1 MAKAAAGTKK
11 SKDAIAKAATQKKGG
26 AKVEFILRRNG
37 PRVKSKKKLT
47 MQSFLIEQPT
57 IRSSQVSPS
66 SASTSLHQPSLK
78 SSKSLA
84 PLPAPCFEKVPRL
97 ALSEL
102 SKLTAGK
109 LFTLLSLLQPLK
121 RPWLLRLRMLPRKIR
136 HPRRN
141 DV

>member
-26 AKVEFILRRNG
+26 AKVTSISHRNG
-37 PRVKSKKKLT
+37 LRAKSKKKLT
-47 MQSFLIEQPT
+47 MQSSSIELPT
-57 IRSSQVSPS
+57 IRSSLVSPS

-84 PLPAPCFEKVPRL
+84 PSPAPCSAKVSRL
-97 ALSEL
+97 ALSEP
-102 SKLTAGK
+102 SSPTADK
-109 LFTLLSLLQPLK
+109 PFTLLSSLPFLK
-121 RPWLLRLRMLPRKIR
+121 RLWLLRPRKSPR
-136 HPRRN
+136 RTKHPRRN

>member
-11 SKDAIAKAATQKKGG
+11 SKDAISKAATQKKGG
-26 AKVEFILRRNG
+26 AKVTSRLCRNG
-37 PRVKSKKKLT
+37 PREKLKKKLT
-47 MQSFLIEQPT
+47 MQSSSIELPT

-66 SASTSLHQPSLK
+66 SASTFLHQPSLK
-78 SSKSLA
+78 NSKSLA
-84 PLPAPCFEKVPRL
+84 PLPAPCFAKVSRL

-102 SKLTAGK
+102 SKLTADK
-109 LFTLLSLLQPLK
+109 LFTLLLSSQPLK
-121 RPWLLRLRMLPRKIR
+121 RSSLLRLRTLPRRKR

>member
-11 SKDAIAKAATQKKGG
+11 TKEAISKAATQKTGG
-26 AKVEFILRRNG
+26 AKVTSILRRNG
-37 PRVKSKKKLT
+37 PREKSKKKPT
-47 MQSFLIEQPT
+47 MQSSSIELPM

-66 SASTSLHQPSLK
+66 SASTSRHQPSLK

-84 PLPAPCFEKVPRL
+84 PLPAPCFAKVSRL
-97 ALSEL
+97 ALSERL
-102 SKLTAGK
+102 RLTADK
-109 LFTLLSLLQPLK
+109 LFTLRSSSQPLR
-121 RPWLLRLRMLPRKIR
+121 RPSLLRLRMLPRRRR